1 MPVTALKTRVKRT
14 IEKRLDQAAAVYL
27 KDDRLL
33 SVDFATPCGEP
44 AINGPA
50 SVSWRIFKNPVS
62 LFIGG
67 VAAVILE
74 FAEPRVRS
82 GVWDNTSFRSD
93 PVTRLKRTGLAA
105 MVTVYG
111 AQSVA
116 RAMIDG
122 VNRRHGAIAGVTP
135 SGEPYAASDPT
146 LLTWVQAT
154 AGFGFLEAYS
164 SYVAPLSNDD
174 QNRYY
179 REGQT
184 TAALYGATDA
194 PASLEDLHELFA
206 AMKPRFERSDII
218 FEFLS
223 IMKKAPAFPQP
234 AQLAQH
240 SLVRAAVDIIPGDV
254 RDILGLDKSYGLRPF
269 ERRVVRRMARRA
281 DRLILRSGPAAQS
294 CRRLGL
300 ADDYLYKQR

>member
-1 MPVTALKTRVKRT
+1 MPVAALKTRVKRS

-27 KDDRLL
+27 KDDRL
-33 SVDFATPCGEP
+33 SSIDFTEPNGEP
-44 AINGPA
+44 AINAPT

-82 GVWDNTSFRSD
+82 GVWDNTSFRRD
-93 PVTRLKRTGLAA
+93 PVARLKRTGLAA

-111 AQSVA
+111 AGSVA
-116 RAMIDG
+116 RAMIAG
-122 VNRRHGAIAGVTP
+122 VNRRHRNIAGVTP
-135 SGEPYAASDPT
+135 SGAPYAASDPK

-154 AGFGFLEAYS
+154 AAFGFLEGYS
-164 SYVAPLSNDD
+164 TYAAPLSSDD

-184 TAALYGATDA
+184 AAALYGATDA
-194 PASLEDLHELFA
+194 PASLEELHALFA

-223 IMKKAPAFPQP
+223 IMKKAAAFPQP

-240 SLVRAAVDIIPGDV
+240 SLVRAAVDIIPGDI
-254 RDILGLDKSYGLRPF
+254 RDVLGLDKSYGLRPF

-300 ADDYLYKQR
+300 ADDYLYRHS